1 MNFEFEKN
9 DLSKLSA
16 DAGELLEIFRSLKLD
31 PSLRSFFR
39 HPDFLEILL
48 IIIELNG
55 DPRYGLGSYIDMVYQ
70 RSISQL
76 SLAKFIR
83 NEIEAGRLLVSEG
96 DKRSRKT
103 LVASKSTLVAI
114 SKFVLECQQRAKSN
128 SNFAGS

>member
-1 MNFEFEKN
+1 MNFESEEN
-9 DLSKLSA
+9 DLSRVSS
-16 DAGELLEIFRSLKLD
+16 DAGELLTIFRSFKND

-48 IIIELNG
+48 IIVKLNG

-83 NEIEAGRLLVSEG
+83 NEIESGRLLVSEG

-103 LVASKSTLVAI
+103 LIASNSTQTAI
-114 SKFVLECQQRAKSN
+114 LKFVNHYQRN
-128 SNFAGS
+128 AGENNKNDR